1 VIRLDQDKLLMAFEF
16 QHFAEHHLILISV
29 SGVVSLQENL
39 EIGLQLQAALEQVET
54 TVDILF
60 DLRSLERFPTSISQL
75 RASSAFIR
83 SAKLGWVL
91 LLTGNKPL
99 LKLVATA
106 LIQLQTRTGRIRV
119 FDMSNSLF
127 NFLQETPPFSKDRLV
142 WLSEL
147 RAILQ

>member
-1 VIRLDQDKLLMAFEF
+1 MPFEF
-16 QHFAEHHLILISV
+16 RNFPEQRLMLICV
-29 SGVVSLQENL
+29 SGVVSLEENL

-60 DLRSLERFPTSISQL
+60 DLRTLERFPTSLSQL
-75 RASSAFIR
+75 RTSSAVIR
-83 SAKLGWVL
+83 SRKLGWII
-91 LLTGNKPL
+91 LLTGDKPL

-119 FDMSNSLF
+119 FDTLESTF
-127 NFLQETPPFSKDRLV
+127 NFLQETPPISRERSF

-147 RAILQ
+147 RQSLQ